1 VQQFPDNSILNRRPL
16 LRSLLSRKYDINSID
31 NRDPAA
37 IERVL
42 PLVENVLAP
51 YFRSEVR
58 GLHHVPSG
66 AALYVGNHSAGIMTP
81 DSFLFAAAVYRAHGL
96 DGLPYGLANEIGVSL
111 PLIHQLIVPLGAVRA
126 SHANAHGLFAR
137 GRKALVYPG
146 GEFDAMRPSRHRH
159 RIVFEGRLGY
169 VRLAVRA
176 GVPIVPVVTAGGH
189 DTFYVL
195 DDGRWL
201 AKLLQMDRLLRIKV
215 WPITLCLPWGL
226 MIGAGFPYVPMRT
239 RILTETLAPI
249 HFDRT
254 GEAAAADEAYLR
266 TCAQRVESVM
276 QAALDRLALE
286 RDAAESPRQEVRP

>member
-1 VQQFPDNSILNRRPL
+1 VLSQQ
-16 LRSLLSRKYDINSID
+16 YDIDSID

-37 IERVL
+37 IERFLPIVESVL
-42 PLVENVLAP
+42 QP
-51 YFRSEVR
+51 YFRAEVR
-58 GLHHVPSG
+58 GLERVPAG

-96 DGLPYGLANEIGVSL
+96 DGLPYGLANEVGISL
-111 PLIHQLIVPLGAVRA
+111 PLVHQLIVPLGAVRA
-126 SHANAHGLFAR
+126 SHTAAHALFAR

-146 GEFDAMRPSRHRH
+146 GEYDAMRPSRHRN

-169 VRLAVRA
+169 LRLAVRE

-201 AKLLQMDRLLRIKV
+201 ARLLQTDRLLRIKV

-226 MIGAGFPYVPMRT
+226 MIGAGLPYFPFRT
-239 RILTETLAPI
+239 RILIETLSPI
-249 HFDRT
+249 RFERS
-254 GEAAAADEAYLR
+254 GEEASRDEAYLR
-266 TCAQRVESVM
+266 ACALRVESLM
-276 QAALDRLALE
+276 QSALDRLARE
-286 RDAAESPRQEVRP
+286 RDEG